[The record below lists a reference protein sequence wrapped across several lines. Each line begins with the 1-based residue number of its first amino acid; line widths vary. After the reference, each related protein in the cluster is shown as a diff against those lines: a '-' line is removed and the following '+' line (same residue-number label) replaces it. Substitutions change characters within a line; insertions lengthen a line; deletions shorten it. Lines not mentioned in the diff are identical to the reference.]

1 MVRRLAR
8 VQIPGWQA
16 ALAIV
21 VGVGAL
27 LWHVLACTESP
38 MAFSPSGKDLAFVT
52 VEPYKADDD
61 GFVAGAQVF
70 RLMVLSEGGKL
81 RVVEEASDSM
91 LSAPAYS
98 PDGKHLCYLRI
109 PLLTEREAK
118 RLHQQ
123 IGECEQA
130 WEEAEKRSCER
141 ESLFDQPPGAA
152 TRPATQ
158 PSLAV
163 DDQALPSLAGISRV
177 YRELTVTPTVR
188 VSLVVRDAKTDTLI
202 CQVAVVLPYPE
213 NLMISYLTVRPQYT
227 PDGGAVYLCLSP
239 LFMRVDLASGEV
251 HVVAV
256 PAQVGALSPDGR
268 TAAVIQEGAIGFV
281 RTDGQRTIYRRW
293 SEGVSPSGMVW
304 IDSARLALLTA
315 DSDEP
320 VLQVLLANSDTVET
334 LPLKLPEH
342 ARDDANMGELAI
354 APDGK
359 HMVVS
364 YGENVF
370 FMSRGGEVLRHWH
383 ADEGTALVQPTFA
396 PDSKRVAFKLM
407 VKQEG
412 SHPRADSI
420 AFFGPNGSELSRRA
434 IPRIDPAST
443 RPTSQPVDAPLD
455 VRTGE

>member
-52 VEPYKADDD
+52 VEPYKVDED

-81 RVVEEASDSM
+81 RVVEESSDNL

-118 RLHQQ
+118 RLDQQ
-123 IGECEQA
+123 IEESERA
-130 WEEAEKRSCER
+130 WDEAEKRSCDR
-141 ESLFDQPPGAA
+141 ESLFDHPPAAA
-152 TRPATQ
+152 TRPTTQ
-158 PSLAV
+158 QSLTV
-163 DDQALPSLAGISRV
+163 DDQALPSLTGIAEV
-177 YRELTVTPTVR
+177 YRKLTVTPTVR
-188 VSLVVRDAKTDTLI
+188 ASLAVRDAKTDALV
-202 CQVAVVLPYPE
+202 CQVAMVLPYPD
-213 NLMISYLTVRPQYT
+213 NLMVSYLTVRPQYT
-227 PDGGAVYLCLSP
+227 PDGGAVCLCLSP
-239 LFMRVDLASGEV
+239 LFMGVDLASGEV
-251 HVVAV
+251 HVLAV

-268 TAAVIQEGAIGFV
+268 TAAVIQEGTIGFV

-293 SEGVSPSGMVW
+293 SEDVSLSGVVW
-304 IDSARLALLTA
+304 IDNDRLALLTA
-315 DSDEP
+315 GSDEP
-320 VLQVLLANSDTVET
+320 VLQVLLANGDTVET

-342 ARDDANMGELAI
+342 ACDDADMGELAI

-364 YGENVF
+364 YGKDVF
-370 FMSRGGEVLRHWH
+370 FMSREGQVRRHWH
-383 ADEGTALVQPTFA
+383 ADERAALVQPTFA

-407 VKQEG
+407 AEQKG
-412 SHPRADSI
+412 SHSRAQSI
-420 AFFGPNGSELSRRA
+420 AFFAPNGSELSRSA
-434 IPRIDPAST
+434 IPMIDPAST
-443 RPTSQPVDAPLD
+443 RPTSQPADTPLGG
-455 VRTGE
+455 RTGE

>member
-8 VQIPGWQA
+8 VQVPGWQA

-21 VGVGAL
+21 VGIGAL

-52 VEPYKADDD
+52 VEPYEADDD

-70 RLMVLSEGGKL
+70 RLMVLSEEGKL
-81 RVVEEASDSM
+81 RVVEESSDSM

-109 PLLTEREAK
+109 PLLTKREAE
-118 RLHQQ
+118 RLDQQ
-123 IGECEQA
+123 IEEGERA
-130 WEEAEKRSCER
+130 WDEADKRSCER

-158 PSLAV
+158 PSCTV
-163 DDQALPSLAGISRV
+163 DDQALPSLTSIAEV
-177 YRELTVTPTVR
+177 YRKLTVTPTVR
-188 VSLVVRDAKTDTLI
+188 ASLVVRDSKTDTRI

-213 NLMISYLTVRPQYT
+213 NLMVSYLTVRPQYT

-251 HVVAV
+251 QVLAV
-256 PAQVGALSPDGR
+256 PAQVGALSSDGR
-268 TAAVIQEGAIGFV
+268 MAAVIQEGAIGFV

-304 IDSARLALLTA
+304 INSARLALLTA
-315 DSDEP
+315 DSDKP
-320 VLQVLLANSDTVET
+320 VLQVLLANGDTVET

-342 ARDDANMGELAI
+342 ACDDADMGELAI

-359 HMVVS
+359 HMVIS
-364 YGENVF
+364 YGKDVF
-370 FMSRGGEVLRHWH
+370 FMSREGQVLRHWH
-383 ADEGTALVQPTFA
+383 ADERTALVQPTFA
-396 PDSKRVAFKLM
+396 PDSKRVAFKFM
-407 VKQEG
+407 TEQGG
-412 SHPRADSI
+412 SYLRAESI
-420 AFFGPNGSELSRRA
+420 AFFAPNGSELSRSA
-434 IPRIDPAST
+434 IPMIDPAST
-443 RPTSQPVDAPLD
+443 RPTSQPADAPLD

>member
-52 VEPYKADDD
+52 VEPYEVDED
-61 GFVAGAQVF
+61 GFLAGAQVF
-70 RLMVLSEGGKL
+70 RLMVLSDGGTL
-81 RVVEEASDSM
+81 RVVEERGDSM

-123 IGECEQA
+123 IEEGEQA
-130 WEEAEKRSCER
+130 WEEAEKRSGER

-158 PSLAV
+158 PSLTV
-163 DDQALPSLAGISRV
+163 DDGALPSLAGMAEV
-177 YRELTVTPTVR
+177 YRKLTVTPTVR

-202 CQVAVVLPYPE
+202 RQVEVVLPYPD
-213 NLMISYLTVRPQYT
+213 NLMVSYLTVRPQYT
-227 PDGGAVYLCLSP
+227 PDGGAVCLCLSP
-239 LFMRVDLASGEV
+239 LFMGVDLASGQV
-251 HVVAV
+251 HVLAV
-256 PAQVGALSPDGR
+256 PAQVGTLSPDGR
-268 TAAVIQEGAIGFV
+268 TAAVMQEGAIGFV
-281 RTDGQRTIYRRW
+281 RTDGERTIYRRW
-293 SEGVSPSGMVW
+293 REDVSLSGMVW
-304 IDSARLALLTA
+304 IDSTRLALLTA

-320 VLQVLLANSDTVET
+320 VLQVLLANGDTVET

-342 ARDDANMGELAI
+342 ASNKTNTGELAI

-364 YGENVF
+364 YGEDVF
-370 FMSRGGEVLRHWH
+370 FMSREGQVLRHWH
-383 ADEGTALVQPTFA
+383 ADEKTALVQPTFA
-396 PDSKRVAFKLM
+396 PDSKRVAFKFM
-407 VKQEG
+407 AEQGG
-412 SHPRADSI
+412 SYPRAESI
-420 AFFGPNGSELSRRA
+420 AFFAPNGSELSRSA
-434 IPRIDPAST
+434 IPMIDPVST
-443 RPTSQPVDAPLD
+443 RPTSQPVDTPLG
-455 VRTGE
+455 VQTGK